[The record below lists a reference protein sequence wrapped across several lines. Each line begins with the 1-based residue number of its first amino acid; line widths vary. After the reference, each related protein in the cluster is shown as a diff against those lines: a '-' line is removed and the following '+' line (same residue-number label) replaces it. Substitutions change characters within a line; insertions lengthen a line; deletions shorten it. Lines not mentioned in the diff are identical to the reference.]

1 MDVADP
7 VCEREGG
14 SQRARAARDPPQTMK
29 CFAMMKIQVFFFSTL
44 RLTDHALQSPHC
56 TGINTLRTLR
66 RFFTF
71 SSVVQKKRHTVY

>member
-7 VCEREGG
+7 VCEGRWQPE
-14 SQRARAARDPPQTMK
+14 SQSSERSTSDYEMFCNDENTGLSFPN
-29 CFAMMKIQVFFFSTL
+29 TL

-71 SSVVQKKRHTVY
+71 SSVVQKKRRAVY